1 MHICFV
7 AGAFPRG
14 REAVYTF
21 VKGYVDAIADMG
33 IQCSVIAPQ
42 SVTKVLVGRA
52 KMRPKRWHYLTA
64 KGNRVDVWQPRYIS
78 LSQHFGKSRMRY
90 VAKAVQRACRAQSSC
105 GALDK
110 PVDAFYAHFWEMGIV
125 TAQIAGDKPVFVT
138 CGEGMGGKLN
148 LDLIFDK
155 SVVERALKKI
165 SGVVYVSSRNVE
177 NARTVGLQRNMPYI
191 VAPNGYHPSKFYPK
205 DKAAVREKLGFPRDA
220 FIVAFT
226 GSFIP
231 RKGTLR
237 LSEALKTLHAKYN
250 GEEKIHSLFIG
261 SGKEQPDCE
270 NMLFCGTLAN
280 DEVSDYLSAADVFV
294 LPTRDEG
301 CCNAI
306 VEALACGLPVISSVK
321 KFNDDILDE
330 NCSIRIDEMSV
341 SEIANAIDTLYKD
354 RALLERLA
362 AGAVEKAKTLTI
374 QERVSRIVAF
384 VEETIAES
392 V

>member
-14 REAVYTF
+14 KEAVYTF

-42 SVTKVLVGRA
+42 SVTKVLMGQA

-64 KGNRVDVWQPRYIS
+64 KGNRVDIWQPRYIS
-78 LSQHFGKSRMRY
+78 LSRHFAKSRMRY
-90 VAKAVQRACRAQSSC
+90 LAKAVQRACRD
-105 GALDK
+105 LDK

-125 TAQIAGDKPVFVT
+125 TAQIVEDKPVFVT
-138 CGEGMGGKLN
+138 CGEGMGGKLQQ
-148 LDLIFDK
+148 LDQLFDK
-155 SVVERALKKI
+155 QVVERALERV

-177 NARTVGLQRNMPYI
+177 NARTVGLQRDMPYI

-205 DKAAVREKLGFPRDA
+205 DKAAVREKLGFPQDA

-280 DEVSDYLSAADVFV
+280 DEVSDYLNAADVFV

-330 NCSIRIDEMSV
+330 NCSIRIDEMAV
-341 SEIANAIDTLYKD
+341 SEIANAIDRLYRD

-384 VEETIAES
+384 VEETIAEN

>member
-7 AGAFPRG
+7 VGAFPRG
-14 REAVYTF
+14 KEAVYTF

-78 LSQHFGKSRMRY
+78 LSQHFAKNRMRY
-90 VAKAVQRACRAQSSC
+90 VAKAVQRAC

-148 LDLIFDK
+148 LDLLFDK
-155 SVVERALKKI
+155 QVVEQALKKI

-177 NARTVGLQRNMPYI
+177 NARTVGLQREMPYI

-250 GEEKIHSLFIG
+250 GEEKMKIHSLFIG

-280 DEVSDYLSAADVFV
+280 EEVSDYLSAADVFV

-306 VEALACGLPVISSVK
+306 VEALACGLPVVSSVK

-341 SEIANAIDTLYKD
+341 SEIANAIDTLYRD

-362 AGAVEKAKTLTI
+362 AGALEKAKTLTI

-384 VEETIAES
+384 VEETIAEK